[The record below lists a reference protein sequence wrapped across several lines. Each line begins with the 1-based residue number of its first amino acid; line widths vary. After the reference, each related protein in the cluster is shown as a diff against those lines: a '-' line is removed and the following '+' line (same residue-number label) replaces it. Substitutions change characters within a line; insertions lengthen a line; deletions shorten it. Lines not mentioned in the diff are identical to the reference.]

1 MSRSPMNSCIV
12 RCHVA
17 QNLLHNIPNV
27 SNVIRFH
34 PVAPFVHCIEC
45 INHKESSDASYHCW
59 PLLCCV
65 GSGSVCVFDKRTY
78 TLFILA

>member
-45 INHKESSDASYHCW
+45 INHKESSDASCHCW
-59 PLLCCV
+59 PLPLLCGKWICV
-65 GSGSVCVFDKRTY
+65 CLISVRIHC
-78 TLFILA
+78 LF